1 MYAIIYL
8 PTAEIVKPLLEYSY
22 SHNYTFTKSLYA
34 EQAINDNRIR
44 FINVKEKYNSEEAS
58 VYLNSVALHDEH
70 RIETR
75 VPKYLLSIIE
85 V

>member
-44 FINVKEKYNSEEAS
+44 FINVKEK
-58 VYLNSVALHDEH
+58 
-70 RIETR
+70 
-75 VPKYLLSIIE
+75 
-85 V
+85 